1 MTKGAP
7 ACPKC
12 ASPLRLKETK
22 AKRIGGADAGKFVT
36 HRQWICTGERCMYN
50 ANHHVHA

>member
-1 MTKGAP
+1 MTNGVP
-7 ACPKC
+7 VCPKC